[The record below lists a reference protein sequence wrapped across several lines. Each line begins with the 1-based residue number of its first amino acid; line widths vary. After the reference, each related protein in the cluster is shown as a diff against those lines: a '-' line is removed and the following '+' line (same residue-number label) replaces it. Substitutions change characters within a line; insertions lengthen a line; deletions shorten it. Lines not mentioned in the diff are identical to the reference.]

1 MSGCKGSYGLGVGE
15 GLPARLSLSGCLSS
29 KNVCCLFLL
38 ILFSD
43 CFFKKLDYGR
53 KACMKFLLHL
63 PTSQKIKGGY
73 TLVHWK
79 RAGGGWSQPPEKV
92 WQLGLG

>member
-43 CFFKKLDYGR
+43 CCF
-53 KACMKFLLHL
+53 
-63 PTSQKIKGGY
+63 
-73 TLVHWK
+73 
-79 RAGGGWSQPPEKV
+79 
-92 WQLGLG
+92 